1 MLVCP
6 GVYSHLP
13 TAGGILGPQVL
24 MGLVRLSREISLSRQ
39 VLRKMPGPGMGTLV
53 IAVCLFE
60 PISLFVKAIAV
71 NNIKLYERGE
81 TKEANLYWRK
91 KFCNKQKR
99 KQQTTEGLDI

>member
-13 TAGGILGPQVL
+13 TAGGILGPQVV

-39 VLRKMPGPGMGTLV
+39 VLRNMPGPGMGTLV
-53 IAVCLFE
+53 IAVL
-60 PISLFVKAIAV
+60 KAIEV
-71 NNIKLYERGE
+71 NNIKLHERGE

-99 KQQTTEGLDI
+99 KQQTTECLDI